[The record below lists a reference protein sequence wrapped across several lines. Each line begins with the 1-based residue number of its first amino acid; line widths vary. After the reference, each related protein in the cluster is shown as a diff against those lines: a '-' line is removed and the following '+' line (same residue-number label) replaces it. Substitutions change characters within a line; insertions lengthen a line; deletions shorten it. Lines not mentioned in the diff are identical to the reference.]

1 VPIGWVAR
9 TAVLSCVASLVV
21 GCGGIAVEAT
31 PTLPAE
37 ESNMPTPASTLAQLM
52 VDMSSDDAAV
62 RLVSTYALEGY
73 GEEAGVA
80 VPLLV
85 VNLHDEDFDVRRA
98 AAYVLGTL
106 GPIARASLPEL
117 VGALQ
122 DDPYIHA
129 RVEAAEALGS
139 IGDPSAVPALAQSLL
154 DDIGP
159 SYEVSIV
166 CALSIATITGERFE
180 NPHPGAYELNEDGVP
195 LLVVDARKWWES
207 TGRFLNWRSK

>member
-1 VPIGWVAR
+1 MSIAWVAR
-9 TAVLSCVASLVV
+9 TVVLSCVASLVV
-21 GCGGIAVEAT
+21 ACGAVTVEAT

-52 VDMSSDDAAV
+52 VDISSDDAAV

-106 GPIARASLPEL
+106 GPIARASVPDL

-122 DDPYIHA
+122 HDSYIHV

-139 IGDPSAVPALAQSLL
+139 IGDPTAVPALAQSLL

-159 SYEVSIV
+159 SYEVAIV
-166 CALSIATITGERFE
+166 CALSKATITGERFTD
-180 NPHPGAYELNEDGVP
+180 PHPGVYELDEDGVP
-195 LLVVDARKWWES
+195 LLVVDARNWWDS
-207 TGRFLNWRSK
+207 TGRFLDWRAD